1 MATKSKCSQI
11 GKILARAAIALGAA
25 CGAAALLGG
34 LGYRFG
40 LLPLGAGLQAVRWSA
55 TLAAIGAAIAV
66 LAAILLLA
74 GGVRH
79 GVAIAA
85 AALAINVIVAGPP
98 LYLYQQAQH
107 LPPIHD
113 VSTDTAHPPAFVAVV
128 PLRVGARNPVDYPAD
143 TAARQKAGYP
153 DIVPLRLD
161 LPAAQAFARAERA
174 ARAMGWQV
182 VDVAP
187 QDLRIEATDTTL
199 LFGFKDDIV
208 IRITAQGPRS
218 VVDVRSLSRVG
229 SSDLGTNARRIRA
242 FLRALASN

>member
-1 MATKSKCSQI
+1 MATKSECSQI
-11 GKILARAAIALGAA
+11 GNILARAAIAQGVA
-25 CGAAALLGG
+25 CGAGALLGG

-40 LLPLGAGLQAVRWSA
+40 LLALGAGLQAVRWSA
-55 TLAAIGAAIAV
+55 TLAGIGAAIAV

-85 AALAINVIVAGPP
+85 AAFAIKVIVAGPP

-113 VSTDTAHPPAFVAVV
+113 VSTDTAHPPEFVAVV

-174 ARAMGWQV
+174 ARAMGWQI

-187 QDLRIEATDTTL
+187 QDLRIEATDSTL
-199 LFGFKDDIV
+199 LFGFKDDII
-208 IRITAQGPRS
+208 IRITAQGSRS
-218 VVDVRSLSRVG
+218 VVDARSLSRVG
-229 SSDLGTNARRIRA
+229 GSDLGTNARRIRA
-242 FLRALASN
+242 FLRAMAGS